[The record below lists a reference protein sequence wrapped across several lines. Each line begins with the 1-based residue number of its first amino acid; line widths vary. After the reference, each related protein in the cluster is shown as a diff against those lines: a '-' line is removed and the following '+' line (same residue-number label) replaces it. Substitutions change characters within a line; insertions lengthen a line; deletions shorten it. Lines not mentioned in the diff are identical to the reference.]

1 LEVTII
7 IAKLFLSTF
16 QSYGEN
22 QVPKRIFVVALLVA
36 VALPVSAANIS
47 VPLFEMITRASNQ
60 DGEFVLTTR
69 SDVDLMIEGGVK
81 FDASL
86 GFNLDTDRL
95 QGDDTLPPTYDS
107 AVLDSYLGRT
117 LAFKSATITARNVAD
132 SPINLTHFVGT
143 LEPFATGQTFRRDF
157 GTRIFA
163 TEFQG
168 FRYFPDGVVYDGI
181 YTPRGT
187 GIIVGTEPLNQ
198 TILAEFYAYQDE
210 LLGLGVFA
218 NDARVLFNFPLAKVE
233 FFTGASYPAGDY
245 GLYRGGIMMFFDTN
259 AGGQFF
265 GQVGVPSWD
274 PQSGFSLEDFYF
286 LFEPRVTFTKVGA
299 ALTLFW
305 HPEVYQQRI
314 TDEEGALDIN
324 FRLQVGVQPETVL
337 SGGFDSAMEYRPNDD
352 EQVRLLTSP
361 FLRLSTSGVVWDFQ
375 IRTQVYPIV
384 PADAF
389 QGFIGVRT
397 SF

>member
-1 LEVTII
+1 
-7 IAKLFLSTF
+7 
-16 QSYGEN
+16 
-22 QVPKRIFVVALLVA
+22 
-36 VALPVSAANIS
+36 
-47 VPLFEMITRASNQ
+47 MITRAANQ

-69 SDVDLMIEGGVK
+69 SDVDLLIEGGVK

-86 GFNLDTDRL
+86 GFNLDTQRL
-95 QGDDTLPPTYDS
+95 QGDNTVPDSYDS
-107 AVLDSYLGRT
+107 AVFGDYLGRT
-117 LAFKSATITARNVAD
+117 LVFKSATVTARNVGD
-132 SPINLTHFVGT
+132 TPINLTHFVGT
-143 LEPFATGQTFRRDF
+143 LEPFATGDNFAREFGSRR
-157 GTRIFA
+157 FA

-187 GIIVGTEPLNQ
+187 GIIVGTDPLNQ
-198 TILAEFYAYQDE
+198 TVLAEFYAYQDE
-210 LLGLGVFA
+210 LIGLGVFA

-233 FFTGASYPAGDY
+233 VFTGASYPAGTY

-286 LFEPRVTFTKVGA
+286 LFEPRITFTRVGA

-305 HPEVYQQRI
+305 HPEVYQQQI

-324 FRLQVGVQPETVL
+324 FRLQVGVQPETIL
-337 SGGFDSAMEYRPNDD
+337 SGGFDTAMEYRPNDD
-352 EQVRLLTSP
+352 EQVRLLASP

-375 IRTQVYPIV
+375 LRGQVYPIV
-384 PADAF
+384 PSDAL

>member
-1 LEVTII
+1 MKRE
-7 IAKLFLSTF
+7 FLLI
-16 QSYGEN
+16 
-22 QVPKRIFVVALLVA
+22 VLLVS
-36 VALPVSAANIS
+36 VFLPLPAANLI
-47 VPLFEMITRASNQ
+47 VPAFELITRGANQ
-60 DGEFVLTTR
+60 DGDFALTTR
-69 SDVDLMIEGGVK
+69 SDVDLVVEGGVK

-95 QGDDTLPPTYDS
+95 QSTDTTVPTTYDPT
-107 AVLDSYLGRT
+107 LFENTLGRSLT
-117 LAFKSATITARNVAD
+117 FKSATITARNVAET
-132 SPINLTHFVGT
+132 PIYLTHFVGT
-143 LEPFATGQTFRRDF
+143 LDPFATGETFADRF
-157 GTRIFA
+157 GARHFT

-181 YTPRGT
+181 YTPKGT
-187 GIIVGTEPLNQ
+187 GLIVGSDPLNE
-198 TILAEFYAYQDE
+198 TILVELYAYQDE
-210 LLGLGVFA
+210 LIDLGVFA
-218 NDARVLFNFPLAKVE
+218 NDVRVLLNYPLAKVE
-233 FFTGASYPAGDY
+233 LFAGGSYPAADY
-245 GLYRGGIMMFFDTN
+245 GLYRAGIMMFFDTN

-265 GQVGVPSWD
+265 GQVGVPAWD
-274 PQSGFSLEDFYF
+274 PSGSFSLEDFYF
-286 LFEPRVTFTKVGA
+286 LFEPRVTFTRVGA

-305 HPEVYQQRI
+305 HPGVYQQQI

-324 FRLQVGVQPETVL
+324 FRLQFGVQPETTL

-375 IRTQVYPIV
+375 LRTQLYPIKLSET
-384 PADAF
+384 F